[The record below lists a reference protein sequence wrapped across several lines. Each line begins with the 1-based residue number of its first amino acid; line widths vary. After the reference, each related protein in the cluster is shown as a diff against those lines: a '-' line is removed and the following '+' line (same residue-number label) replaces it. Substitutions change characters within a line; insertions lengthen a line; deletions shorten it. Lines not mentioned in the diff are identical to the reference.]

1 MRLNEDLSVEAMKQ
15 MARLRRSVQSAPKR
29 RFKLSDSEQVLK
41 MVEFADASNDV
52 AVTDS
57 LSGFLE
63 ALPESKRQALASSGV
78 LGAVKRSKAKG
89 VTRF

>member
-15 MARLRRSVQSAPKR
+15 MARLLRSVQSASKR